1 MAAFYQRFLRSGI
14 DLAPL
19 GAARREDNNPYFCTP
34 KGASIFGWA
43 GVDGIH
49 FCFVRSWGETVFAV
63 SPMNGWGEYV
73 HPVARDFADFL
84 RLLLACGDTAALEQ
98 GWQWDEARFN
108 AFLSENPPTEEQRAV
123 LARIA
128 ERFALTPMENPW
140 QYLRALQDH
149 FDHSRIK
156 YTEDL
161 SDPDMNPAAPRE
173 NAPWAVYYDGN
184 FFGHH
189 GRDRAGREVSVRK
202 WLSWAGWE
210 WYVPALYICSK
221 GLVLDLCRRVDTNE
235 YAAFLQKWGFDPE
248 SGEEPQLT
256 DAQREEFERENPLVF
271 DFTASLTLNGA
282 RIRCEHGCG
291 EVRSPLLPASC
302 HDAELLMRH
311 YALDRNDS
319 WDFRR
324 MAFPWKTKRAPKL
337 GTLSLTLTAD
347 RVRIPV
353 AHFHVKA
360 VGERVTISHG
370 GTDYLLTVRELETQT
385 IDSAAFPSDRFYPTH
400 CTTLGYTLSPE
411 PPRGLLSIE
420 DCARS
425 DQPLKLAP
433 DEPSA
438 PEAAG
443 DACIGIIG
451 GADGPTAVF
460 VSAGQPRAAQLHSAC
475 SALRFEAVAPEE
487 IEWRAVFR
495 EVPFASETFPLL

>member
-19 GAARREDNNPYFCTP
+19 GAARREDNSPYFCTP

-49 FCFVRSWGETVFAV
+49 FCFVRSWGEMVFAV

-108 AFLSENPPTEEQRAV
+108 AFLSGNPPTPAQRAV

-128 ERFALTPMENPW
+128 ERFPLTPMENPW
-140 QYLRALQDH
+140 RYLRELQEH
-149 FDHSRIK
+149 FDYSKIK

-161 SDPDMNPAAPRE
+161 TDPDMNPAAPRE
-173 NAPWAVYYDGN
+173 DAPWAVYYDGS
-184 FFGHH
+184 FFGHC
-189 GRDRAGREVSVRK
+189 GTARAGKEVPCGK
-202 WLSWAGWE
+202 WFSWAGWK
-210 WYVPALYICSK
+210 WYIPALYVCSK

-235 YAAFLQKWGFDPE
+235 YAAFLKKWGFDPE
-248 SGEEPQLT
+248 RGEEPQLT
-256 DAQREEFERENPLVF
+256 DAQREEIERENPLVL
-271 DFTASLTLNGA
+271 DFTASITLNGA
-282 RIRCEHGCG
+282 CIRCEHGSG
-291 EVRSPLLPASC
+291 EGWSPLLPASC
-302 HDAELLMRH
+302 RDAEPLMRH
-311 YALDRNDS
+311 YGLDRNAS

-347 RVRIPV
+347 RVRVPA

-360 VGERVTISHG
+360 VGERVTIPHG
-370 GTDYLLTVRELETQT
+370 DTDYLLTVQELNAMS
-385 IDSAAFPSDRFYPTH
+385 IDTAHLPADRFYPTH
-400 CTTLGYTLSPE
+400 CTVLGYTLSPE

-420 DCARS
+420 DCARG
-425 DQPLKLAP
+425 DQPLKLTP
-433 DEPSA
+433 DEPFA
-438 PEAAG
+438 PEAAD

-451 GADGPTAVF
+451 GADGSTAVF
-460 VSAGQPRAAQLHSAC
+460 VSTGQPHAAQHHSAC
-475 SALRFEAVAPEE
+475 SALRFEAVTPAE
-487 IEWRAVFR
+487 IEWRAVFH
-495 EVPFASETFPLL
+495 EVPCAPESFPLL